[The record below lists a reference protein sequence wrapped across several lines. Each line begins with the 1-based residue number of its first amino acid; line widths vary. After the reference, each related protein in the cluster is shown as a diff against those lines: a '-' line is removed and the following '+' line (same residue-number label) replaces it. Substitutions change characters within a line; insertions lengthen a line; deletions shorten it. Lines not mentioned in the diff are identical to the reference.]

1 MPALTILYWRDIPAQ
16 VIARIGRKTAKSELS
31 PRFTEAIDAA
41 AMRAGLADSDAYL
54 AEWRKG
60 DPSDCPPDLDQAV
73 AEAVAT
79 LEQTYDIDRLKRL
92 IANGGKDTVSV

>member
-1 MPALTILYWRDIPAQ
+1 MPTLAILYWRDIPAQ
-16 VIARIGRKTAKSELS
+16 VIAKEGRKAAKSELA
-31 PRFTEAIDAA
+31 PRFSEAIDAA
-41 AMRAGLADSDAYL
+41 AIRAGLTDSDAYL

-60 DPSDCPPDLDQAV
+60 DPSDCAPDLDQAV

-79 LEQTYDIDRLKRL
+79 LEQTYDTDRLKRL